1 MGASAKMDVDVSGFV
16 KGMKEAGDSVKVIN
30 TMLKQN
36 EAQMKLNGQSE
47 QQMASKAS
55 LLNAKLKEQQKAA
68 QNAEQALKAM
78 TDAGVDPASASYQK
92 MQMSLANA
100 QTAMLSTELEIKNL
114 GASSTE
120 AAASAD
126 QLTTSVQ
133 SIGKKISLDQVING
147 IEKITGG
154 MEKAARKA
162 IDLGKAIWENIV
174 DTARYSDDIAT
185 SAMQLDMSIED
196 YQRYKAVFDT
206 VGEITVQEWMKA
218 KQKVQKAV
226 NDPTNDQI
234 DIFQA
239 LGLSTKEY
247 KDMGGSGPQLVAKNF
262 EDMFWE
268 IGKTLQQKV
277 ESGQMTQD
285 LADTYANA
293 IFGKSFASLKPMFAL
308 GKEGFTAAL
317 DEITVASE
325 DAVKKNAELND
336 QLIKLQ
342 QSYDALKAET
352 VSALAPALET
362 AAKSIDGLLG
372 KIMEYLKT
380 PEGQQALTD
389 MEKAVS
395 GLFEDL
401 GKISPEEVVS
411 GFAKVFGDIVTGMQ
425 WLSDNWEGVK
435 IGIEAIGGAF
445 LAMKGMKNVL
455 SIIQL
460 INGLK
465 GFTGAGSSAASAAAT
480 AGASAG
486 SSWAAG
492 FAGAVI
498 KTIPF
503 LAPFLLGADQIAHNQ
518 ELINKGLEAGEES
531 KQQYQTK
538 SEQYQSSEMFS
549 LWDTMMKYT
558 TVNGSPE
565 DTEKMKAFAEH
576 YFKWFN
582 DEITDASLDKMT
594 EEMSDDAFD
603 RFHDVMDR
611 IMRGEMFYSDEDQSA
626 LLTAFKEAIE
636 ATERVMENEPVVLP
650 TDLKVKDDAAAQISK
665 QVGTVR
671 ISAVLDI
678 MNTFNNGWGMYGRD
692 VNIPMQ
698 LANGIPSVPYDGMLA
713 RLHKDEQVVP
723 AREVLQ
729 SRNFSSNL
737 YVESMYMNSGVDAAG
752 LASAIAA
759 ANRRTMSG
767 YGS

>member
-126 QLTTSVQ
+126 QLTESVQ

-317 DEITVASE
+317 EEITVASE

-342 QSYDALKAET
+342 QSYNALKTET
-352 VSALAPALET
+352 LSALAPALS
-362 AAKSIDGLLG
+362 AAAESIDGLLG
-372 KIMEYLKT
+372 KIMEYLEK

-401 GKISPEEVVS
+401 GKIDPEQVVS
-411 GFAKVFGDIVTGMQ
+411 GFADVFGKIVDGMQWISKNWSKVEAGIIAIGVAFGTLKVSQTVLNFMQLIQGFTGLGSGGTGGNGPVVTNAGENTAARFAMPASVNQAALAVGSWTNSTNLTNAGAVVDWVTHQTEAGRWLLNQLSKLTGGTEQYATDGPLGDIVNYFNSVKQ
-425 WLSDNWEGVK
+425 NWEDLKKGDTHSGESWLDSLWNSLFGDDLSGGSHGFTPEGGVK
-435 IGIEAIGGAF
+435 VPVDPEA
-445 LAMKGMKNVL
+445 
-455 SIIQL
+455 
-460 INGLK
+460 
-465 GFTGAGSSAASAAAT
+465 
-480 AGASAG
+480 
-486 SSWAAG
+486 
-492 FAGAVI
+492 
-498 KTIPF
+498 
-503 LAPFLLGADQIAHNQ
+503 
-518 ELINKGLEAGEES
+518 
-531 KQQYQTK
+531 
-538 SEQYQSSEMFS
+538 SE
-549 LWDTMMKYT
+549 
-558 TVNGSPE
+558 
-565 DTEKMKAFAEH
+565 
-576 YFKWFN
+576 
-582 DEITDASLDKMT
+582 
-594 EEMSDDAFD
+594 
-603 RFHDVMDR
+603 
-611 IMRGEMFYSDEDQSA
+611 
-626 LLTAFKEAIE
+626 
-636 ATERVMENEPVVLP
+636 
-650 TDLKVKDDAAAQISK
+650 DAAASIAS
-665 QVGTVR
+665 QVGTVTVPVSLVWDR
-671 ISAVLDI
+671 TIGGAGGGMDWNVRESRA
-678 MNTFNNGWGMYGRD
+678 NGW
-692 VNIPMQ
+692 PF
-698 LANGIPSVPYDGMLA
+698 VPYDGMLA
-713 RLHKDEQVVP
+713 RLHKGEAVVP